1 MKDRV
6 LAWEKAMERGV
17 VFAIAKRYFDLR
29 LGLCALSLVVGL
41 AWLHTN
47 APIPEQRVMP
57 FAKPQLGQHAYNVE
71 VAHLGARISSAFG
84 IKPLRAEEFSHW
96 LIEASER
103 QRISVDVL
111 ASLVLTESSCRKNVR
126 SHVGAVGPA
135 QVRPDYWAA
144 FCGQDHLND
153 PEQNVYC
160 GAQVLGHL
168 LERCDGDLVCALGSY
183 NVGPNARK
191 GPAAARYVAK
201 IDLHLE
207 RLEQQV
213 L

>member
-1 MKDRV
+1 MRHGEA
-6 LAWEKAMERGV
+6 LV
-17 VFAIAKRYFDLR
+17 VAIKTRIDWR
-29 LGLCALSLVVGL
+29 LGFCALALLIGL
-41 AWLHTN
+41 ACIHTN
-47 APIPEQRVMP
+47 SYTPKQHVVA
-57 FAKPQLGQHAYNVE
+57 FAKPKIGQLSYDVQ
-71 VAHLGARISSAFG
+71 VANLGGRISSAFG
-84 IKPLRAEEFSHW
+84 IQRVKAEEFSHW

-103 QRISVDVL
+103 QSISPDVL
-111 ASLVLTESSCRKNVR
+111 ASLVLTESSFRKNVR
-126 SHVGAVGPA
+126 SPVGAVGPA

-168 LERCDGDLVCALGSY
+168 LERCTGDLTCALGSY

-191 GPAAARYVAK
+191 GRAAARYVAK

-207 RLEQQV
+207 RLEQQA

>member
-1 MKDRV
+1 MK
-6 LAWEKAMERGV
+6 RGV
-17 VFAIAKRYFDLR
+17 VFAVVKRHLDLR
-29 LGLCALSLVVGL
+29 LGLCALALVVGM
-41 AWLHTN
+41 AWIHTN

-57 FAKPQLGQHAYNVE
+57 FAKPQLGQYAYGVE
-71 VAHLGARISSAFG
+71 VAHLGARISAAFG
-84 IKPLRAEEFSHW
+84 INRVKAEEFSDW

-111 ASLVLTESSCRKNVR
+111 ASLVLTESSFRKNVR
-126 SHVGAVGPA
+126 SPVGAVGPA

-168 LERCDGDLVCALGSY
+168 LERCDGNLACALGSY

-191 GPAAARYVAK
+191 GRAAARYVAK
-201 IDLHLE
+201 IDLHLG
-207 RLEQQV
+207 RLEQLV

>member
-1 MKDRV
+1 MK
-6 LAWEKAMERGV
+6 RGV
-17 VFAIAKRYFDLR
+17 VFALVKRHLDSR
-29 LGLCALSLVVGL
+29 LGLCALALVVGL
-41 AWLHTN
+41 AWIHTN

-57 FAKPQLGQHAYNVE
+57 FAKPQLGQYAYNVE
-71 VAHLGARISSAFG
+71 VARLGARISAAFG
-84 IKPLRAEEFSHW
+84 INRVKAEEFSYW

-111 ASLVLTESSCRKNVR
+111 ASLVLTESSFRKNVR
-126 SHVGAVGPA
+126 SPVGAVGPA

-168 LERCDGDLVCALGSY
+168 LERCDGDLACALGSY

-191 GPAAARYVAK
+191 GRAAARYVAK

-207 RLEQQV
+207 RLEQLV

>member
-1 MKDRV
+1 MKH
-6 LAWEKAMERGV
+6 GV
-17 VFAIAKRYFDLR
+17 VFAALKALMDAR
-29 LGLCALSLVVGL
+29 LGICALALLLGL
-41 AWLHTN
+41 AFIHGSSYV
-47 APIPEQRVMP
+47 PEQRILS
-57 FAKPQLGQHAYNVE
+57 FAKPQLGLLAYDVE
-71 VAHLGARISSAFG
+71 VANLGSRISAAFG
-84 IKPLRAEEFSHW
+84 IQRLKAEEFSHW

-103 QRISVDVL
+103 QGISPDVL
-111 ASLVLTESSCRKNVR
+111 ASLVLTESSFRKHVR
-126 SHVGAVGPA
+126 SPVGAVGPA

-153 PEQNVYC
+153 PEQNIYC

-168 LERCDGDLVCALGSY
+168 QERCDGDLVCALGSY

-191 GPAAARYVAK
+191 GRAAARYVAK

-207 RLEQQV
+207 RLEQIA

>member
-1 MKDRV
+1 MKH
-6 LAWEKAMERGV
+6 GV
-17 VFAIAKRYFDLR
+17 VFAALKALIDARLR
-29 LGLCALSLVVGL
+29 ICALALVFGL
-41 AWLHTN
+41 AFIHGN
-47 APIPEQRVMP
+47 SYVPEQRVLL
-57 FAKPQLGQHAYNVE
+57 FAKPQLGLLAYDVE
-71 VAHLGARISSAFG
+71 VANLGSRISTAFG
-84 IKPLRAEEFSHW
+84 IERVKAEEFSHW

-103 QRISVDVL
+103 QGISPDVL
-111 ASLVLTESSCRKNVR
+111 ASLVLTESSFRKHVR
-126 SHVGAVGPA
+126 SPLGAVGPA

-168 LERCDGDLVCALGSY
+168 QERCDGDLVCALGSY

-191 GPAAARYVAK
+191 GRAAARYVAK

-207 RLEQQV
+207 RLEQIA

>member
-1 MKDRV
+1 MKH
-6 LAWEKAMERGV
+6 GV
-17 VFAIAKRYFDLR
+17 VFAALKSLIDAR
-29 LGLCALSLVVGL
+29 LGICAMALVLGL
-41 AWLHTN
+41 AFIHGN
-47 APIPEQRVMP
+47 AYVPEQRVVS
-57 FAKPQLGQHAYNVE
+57 FAKPQLGLLAYDVE
-71 VAHLGARISSAFG
+71 VANLGSRISTAFG
-84 IKPLRAEEFSHW
+84 IQRLKAEEFSHW

-103 QRISVDVL
+103 QGISPDVL
-111 ASLVLTESSCRKNVR
+111 ASLVLTESSFRKHVR
-126 SHVGAVGPA
+126 SPVGAVGPA

-168 LERCDGDLVCALGSY
+168 QERCEGDLVCALGSY

-191 GPAAARYVAK
+191 GRAAARYVAK

-207 RLEQQV
+207 RLEQIA

>member
-1 MKDRV
+1 MK
-6 LAWEKAMERGV
+6 RGV
-17 VFAIAKRYFDLR
+17 VFALVKRHLDLR
-29 LGLCALSLVVGL
+29 LGLCALALVVGM
-41 AWLHTN
+41 AWIHTN

-57 FAKPQLGQHAYNVE
+57 FAKPQLGQYAYSVE
-71 VAHLGARISSAFG
+71 VAHLGARISAAFG
-84 IKPLRAEEFSHW
+84 INRVKAEEFSDW

-111 ASLVLTESSCRKNVR
+111 ASLVLTESSFRKNVR
-126 SHVGAVGPA
+126 SPVGAVGPA

-168 LERCDGDLVCALGSY
+168 LERCDGNLACALGSY

-191 GPAAARYVAK
+191 GRAAARYVAK
-201 IDLHLE
+201 IDLHLG
-207 RLEQQV
+207 RLEQLV

>member
-1 MKDRV
+1 MK
-6 LAWEKAMERGV
+6 RGV
-17 VFAIAKRYFDLR
+17 VFALVKRHLDPR
-29 LGLCALSLVVGL
+29 LGLCALALVVGL
-41 AWLHTN
+41 AWIHTN

-57 FAKPQLGQHAYNVE
+57 FAKPQLGQYAYNVE
-71 VAHLGARISSAFG
+71 VARLGARISAAFG
-84 IKPLRAEEFSHW
+84 INRVKAEEFSYW

-111 ASLVLTESSCRKNVR
+111 ASLVLTESSFRKNVR
-126 SHVGAVGPA
+126 SPVGAVGPA

-168 LERCDGDLVCALGSY
+168 LERCDGDLACALGSY

-191 GPAAARYVAK
+191 GRAAARYVAK

-207 RLEQQV
+207 RLEQLV

>member
-1 MKDRV
+1 MKH
-6 LAWEKAMERGV
+6 GV
-17 VFAIAKRYFDLR
+17 VFAALKALIDARLR
-29 LGLCALSLVVGL
+29 ICALALVLGLAFIHGNSYV
-41 AWLHTN
+41 
-47 APIPEQRVMP
+47 PEQRVLS
-57 FAKPQLGQHAYNVE
+57 FAKPQLGLLAFDVE
-71 VAHLGARISSAFG
+71 VANLGSRISTAFG
-84 IKPLRAEEFSHW
+84 IERVKAEEFSHW

-103 QRISVDVL
+103 QGISPDVL
-111 ASLVLTESSCRKNVR
+111 ASLVLTESSFRKHVR
-126 SHVGAVGPA
+126 SPLGAVGPA

-168 LERCDGDLVCALGSY
+168 QERCDGDLVCALGSY

-191 GPAAARYVAK
+191 GRAAARYVAK

-207 RLEQQV
+207 RLEQIA

>member
-1 MKDRV
+1 MKH
-6 LAWEKAMERGV
+6 GV
-17 VFAIAKRYFDLR
+17 VFAALKALIDARLR
-29 LGLCALSLVVGL
+29 ICALALVLGLALIHG
-41 AWLHTN
+41 N
-47 APIPEQRVMP
+47 AYVPEQRVVS
-57 FAKPQLGQHAYNVE
+57 FAKPQLGLLAYDVE
-71 VAHLGARISSAFG
+71 VANLGSRISTAFG
-84 IKPLRAEEFSHW
+84 IQCLKAEEFSHW

-103 QRISVDVL
+103 QGISPDVL
-111 ASLVLTESSCRKNVR
+111 ASLVLAESSFRKHVR
-126 SHVGAVGPA
+126 SPVGAVGPA

-153 PEQNVYC
+153 PEQNIYC

-168 LERCDGDLVCALGSY
+168 QERCDGDLVCALGSY

-191 GPAAARYVAK
+191 GRAAARYVAK

-207 RLEQQV
+207 RLEQIA

>member
-111 ASLVLTESSCRKNVR
+111 ASLVLTESSFRKNVR
-126 SHVGAVGPA
+126 SRVGAVGPA

-168 LERCDGDLVCALGSY
+168 LERCDADLVCALGSY